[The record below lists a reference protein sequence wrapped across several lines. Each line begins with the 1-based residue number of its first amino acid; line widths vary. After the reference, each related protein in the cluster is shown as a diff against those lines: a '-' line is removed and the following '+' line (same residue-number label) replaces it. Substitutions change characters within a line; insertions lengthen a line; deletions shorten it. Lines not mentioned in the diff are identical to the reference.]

1 MNGEFIVAI
10 LLLIVL
16 FYYELKARLWAAA
29 FEKETERQ
37 YEEGIAFYKRL
48 PTMSREELR
57 EELNG
62 LGEE

>member
-1 MNGEFIVAI
+1 MGGEFIVAI

-16 FYYELKARLWAAA
+16 FYYELKDRLWAAA
-29 FEKETERQ
+29 FEKEQ

-48 PTMSREELR
+48 PTMSREELKR
-57 EELNG
+57 